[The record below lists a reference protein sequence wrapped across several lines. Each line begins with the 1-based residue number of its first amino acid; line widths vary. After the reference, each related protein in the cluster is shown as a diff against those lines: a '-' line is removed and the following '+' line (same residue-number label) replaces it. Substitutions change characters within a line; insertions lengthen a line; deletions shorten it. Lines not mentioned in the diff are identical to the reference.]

1 MNIADSE
8 RIATMLEKMGYTKTS
23 NESEAD
29 LVAIIMCSVRQSAV
43 DRVHW
48 LAEKFRRMKNSP
60 KTILTGCILQKDK
73 KIFKEKFD
81 QVWDMQDIDGFLEIM
96 PRHSSQPATYVPI
109 MTGCNNFCSYCVVP
123 YTRGREV
130 SRPAKKIVKEIK
142 LAVKDGAKEVWLL
155 GQNVNSYKDKKVKFP
170 ELLKMVDNIPGNFVL
185 NFTSSHPKDFS
196 DELIDIMAKC
206 KKLSRD
212 LNLPIQSGDDK
223 ILKKMNRPYTVAQ
236 YKNLVKRIR
245 KAIPNVRLSTDII
258 VGFPGE
264 TKKQF
269 ENTVKVLKDIGYG
282 VAFINKYSPR
292 AGTAAEK
299 MKDNV
304 SWAEKKRRE
313 KVLID
318 LINAKHKK

>member
-1 MNIADSE
+1 
-8 RIATMLEKMGYTKTS
+8 MGYTKTS

-29 LVAIIMCSVRQSAV
+29 LVAMIMCSVRQSAV

-269 ENTVKVLKDIGYG
+269 ENTVKVLKDIDYG